1 MSALAP
7 AKIRSAP
14 AAPSKPKDYKYVR
27 ITNEIDAYDYSA
39 LLGYINDPFIVP
51 KQKLFLKIE
60 KACSK
65 VDHPY
70 INIERFKNV
79 KLISYRTSGK
89 DGESIQETISVF
101 NKNKVP
107 YKDFIKEHIIFSI
120 KKDKSDIEEI
130 IFDLN
135 KINCKQ
141 TFDIVP
147 YSELKVILDNSLKKR
162 LEQENTTRP
171 KTLAENRTSFAKR
184 KLSAR
189 TSLAVFKTPATKRDE
204 VLISRATKFQKL
216 PNIYTAPAKVPVNR
230 KKSYY
235 IQPKTQELDE
245 RLRAA
250 LPQQKKR
257 TVSEFEFTP
266 PKGSKLKFKTQPPE
280 GSALKKPRQGPSPL
294 KRLDAMSLQIDP
306 KKGGRK
312 RQNKYYM

>member
-1 MSALAP
+1 MAAP
-7 AKIRSAP
+7 APAQIRSAP

-27 ITNEIDAYDYSA
+27 ITNEINAYDYSA
-39 LLGYINDPFIVP
+39 LLGYINDPFLVP

-65 VDHPY
+65 LDHPY

-89 DGESIQETISVF
+89 DGESIQEIISVF

-141 TFDIVP
+141 TFEIVP
-147 YSELKVILDNSLKKR
+147 YNELKVILDNSLKKR

-189 TSLAVFKTPATKRDE
+189 TSLAVFKTPSTKRDE
-204 VLISRATKFQKL
+204 ALIRRATKFEKL
-216 PNIYTAPAKVPVNR
+216 PNIYTVPAKDPVNKTKAYNIPPETVELI
-230 KKSYY
+230 KKLKATPP
-235 IQPKTQELDE
+235 QPKKRKESVFTQ
-245 RLRAA
+245 
-250 LPQQKKR
+250 
-257 TVSEFEFTP
+257 
-266 PKGSKLKFKTQPPE
+266 SKDSPLKFQTQLPE
-280 GSALKKPRQGPSPL
+280 GASPL
-294 KRLDAMSLQIDP
+294 KRLKAMSRA
-306 KKGGRK
+306 KEGGRK

>member
-1 MSALAP
+1 MLAPAP

-14 AAPSKPKDYKYVR
+14 AATPKDYKYVR
-27 ITNEIDAYDYSA
+27 ITNEINAYDYSA

-65 VDHPY
+65 LDHPY

-120 KKDKSDIEEI
+120 KKDKSDIQEI
-130 IFDLN
+130 IFDLGG
-135 KINCKQ
+135 INCKQ
-141 TFDIVP
+141 PFDIIP
-147 YSELKVILDNSLKKR
+147 YSELKDILDKSLKKR

-171 KTLAENRTSFAKR
+171 KTLAENRSSFAKR

-189 TSLAVFKTPATKRDE
+189 TSLAVFKTPTTKKEQQQIRSGIE
-204 VLISRATKFQKL
+204 KL
-216 PNIYTAPAKVPVNR
+216 PKIYTAPRKLPVKR
-230 KKSYY
+230 TRSYN
-235 IQPKTQELDE
+235 IPKETHELDE
-245 RLRAA
+245 RLKAA
-250 LPQQKKR
+250 KSQKRK
-257 TVSEFEFTP
+257 VSEFEFNP
-266 PKGSKLKFKTQPPE
+266 SKKLTLQFTKPE
-280 GSALKKPRQGPSPL
+280 GTGPTPL
-294 KRLDAMSLQIDP
+294 KRLKAMSLQ
-306 KKGGRK
+306 GGRK